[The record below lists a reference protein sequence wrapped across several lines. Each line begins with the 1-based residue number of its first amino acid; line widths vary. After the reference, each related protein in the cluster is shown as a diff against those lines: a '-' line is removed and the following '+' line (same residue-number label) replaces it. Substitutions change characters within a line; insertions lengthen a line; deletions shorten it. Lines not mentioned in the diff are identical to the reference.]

1 VHHVIRFV
9 YATVLNAGIFLWQ
22 ALKVLRT
29 AEYAPFVVFI
39 AAPTIASFTEV
50 YITTVRI
57 HSRSFWLFMF
67 CHYSYRWVCM
77 CVCIQIRLFVYCT

>member
-1 VHHVIRFV
+1 M
-9 YATVLNAGIFLWQ
+9 WQ

-50 YITTVRI
+50 LLLFTDIVAI
-57 HSRSFWLFMF
+57 LFGLADVFLLLQISSVFSRDVECSFFF
-67 CHYSYRWVCM
+67 QH
-77 CVCIQIRLFVYCT
+77 